1 MLFDCLSLYFRL
13 YIGSS
18 RQSLAYSNFT
28 SQGGFSSV
36 SLIPFDL
43 EVVNMAVVSSSFSSC
58 FSSMST
64 LKKYDV
70 FLSFRGE
77 DTRANF
83 ISHLH
88 AKLRQKNIEAY
99 MDDRLE
105 KGGEISPILLKAIE
119 ESKISVVIFSE
130 NYLSSSWCLDELL
143 HIFKCK
149 EMNGQVIV
157 PVFLPHRSIT
167 YKKSVR
173 KICS

>member
-1 MLFDCLSLYFRL
+1 
-13 YIGSS
+13 
-18 RQSLAYSNFT
+18 
-28 SQGGFSSV
+28 
-36 SLIPFDL
+36 
-43 EVVNMAVVSSSFSSC
+43 
-58 FSSMST
+58 MST

-119 ESKISVVIFSE
+119 ESKISVFFQKIIFLHLGVWMNYCIFS
-130 NYLSSSWCLDELL
+130 N
-143 HIFKCK
+143 
-149 EMNGQVIV
+149 
-157 PVFLPHRSIT
+157 
-167 YKKSVR
+167 VR
-173 KICS
+173 I